1 MWSIKKQSAAERRRL
16 SFSKILFEKLSNVI
30 RFAAIAFEKAARCG
44 AHKFCTVGAKFPHLH
59 RVECFARR
67 TRRRAKPI
75 HILFRRAR
83 RNSTRFCRTVA
94 PLERAALF
102 YYPQRSFVVDGCAKS
117 SAPTRLR
124 GTRVDV
130 GIDPYEPQKI
140 GNVPNFIRQIFN
152 GRSRGDLHS
161 VSCGQETRFYGRPKG
176 VRTTERKTKKRT
188 TERFV
193 FCA

>member
-16 SFSKILFEKLSNVI
+16 SFSKILFEKLSNAI

-44 AHKFCTVGAKFPHLH
+44 AHKFCTAGAKFPHLH

-117 SAPTRLR
+117 SAPTRPTESQQR
-124 GTRVDV
+124 RVDV
-130 GIDPYEPQKI
+130 GIDPYEALEV
-140 GNVPNFIRQIFN
+140 GNVSNFIRQIFN
-152 GRSRGDLHS
+152 GR
-161 VSCGQETRFYGRPKG
+161 
-176 VRTTERKTKKRT
+176 
-188 TERFV
+188 
-193 FCA
+193 